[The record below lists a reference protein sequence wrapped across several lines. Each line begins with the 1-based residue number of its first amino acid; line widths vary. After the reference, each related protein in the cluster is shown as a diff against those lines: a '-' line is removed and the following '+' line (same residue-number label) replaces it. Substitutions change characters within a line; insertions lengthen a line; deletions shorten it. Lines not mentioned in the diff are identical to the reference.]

1 MALHSVSDAAKLAGV
16 TRRTIYRYIKSGKL
30 SATVTDDDNTKIE
43 TSELLRVF
51 GNLSHQEPEEV
62 SSGSQK
68 NVPEYVT
75 KLLTEMSQLRAIIEE
90 QRPRLLEDMQS
101 REQQAELIA
110 KLQRERDEL
119 EQALDTER
127 KKGFWERLFK

>member
-1 MALHSVSDAAKLAGV
+1 MALHTVSDAAKLAGV

-30 SATVTDDDNTKIE
+30 SAAVTDDDNTKIE

-51 GNLSHQEPEEV
+51 GKLSHPEPEEV
-62 SSGSQK
+62 SSGSLE

-75 KLLTEMSQLRAIIEE
+75 KLLAEMSQLRTMLEE

-101 REQQAELIA
+101 RELQAELIA
-110 KLQRERDEL
+110 QLQRERDEL

-127 KKGFWERLFK
+127 KKGFWKRLFK